1 MIISQ
6 ENQIKILNQ
15 KLSKQNEEIEKLETD
30 LAYISSPQ
38 KLKELNELEF
48 QLKPILQEN
57 IIAFTLT
64 EQLELSQAG
73 NLGRKL
79 INLGSKG

>member
-57 IIAFTLT
+57 IIIFK
-64 EQLELSQAG
+64 E
-73 NLGRKL
+73 N
-79 INLGSKG
+79 

>member
-1 MIISQ
+1 MKFFFILSLLFFITSSITLKLLIISQ

-57 IIAFTLT
+57 IIIFK
-64 EQLELSQAG
+64 E
-73 NLGRKL
+73 N
-79 INLGSKG
+79 

>member
-1 MIISQ
+1 MKLLIISQ

-57 IIAFTLT
+57 IIIFK
-64 EQLELSQAG
+64 E
-73 NLGRKL
+73 N
-79 INLGSKG
+79 

>member
-1 MIISQ
+1 MKFFFILSLLFFITSSITLKLLIISQ

-15 KLSKQNEEIEKLETD
+15 KLSKQNEEIDKLETD

-57 IIAFTLT
+57 IIIFK
-64 EQLELSQAG
+64 E
-73 NLGRKL
+73 N
-79 INLGSKG
+79 

>member
-1 MIISQ
+1 MKFFFISSLLFFIASSITLKLLIISQ

-15 KLSKQNEEIEKLETD
+15 KLSKTNEEIEKLETD

-57 IIAFTLT
+57 IIIF
-64 EQLELSQAG
+64 EE
-73 NLGRKL
+73 N
-79 INLGSKG
+79 